1 MISAGRLQ
9 ANTRYSTMPECSQ
22 TSCFD
27 VEDNKSVPTRLTP
40 IWDII
45 LVTITTSFSVHE
57 KCILFMHF
65 LHKIH
70 ITFMHAY
77 I

>member
-1 MISAGRLQ
+1 MISAGPLQ

-27 VEDNKSVPTRLTP
+27 VEDNKSAPTHLTP

-45 LVTITTSFSVHE
+45 LVTMEYPITNTSCYNISRE
-57 KCILFMHF
+57 TISSPD
-65 LHKIH
+65 
-70 ITFMHAY
+70 
-77 I
+77 